1 MIFVLII
8 LVFLLWKIFSSSY
21 DTETVSPQNTNHI
34 PKGNNLQYLTNHPN
48 EQGLSS
54 AKILDN
60 IVYCCSSHAGEFKI
74 GSYEIN
80 ADGKYDVWNKDH
92 SIKIGYVDPNEKEV
106 FLSPKNVW
114 VNYKIHNPNSR
125 AVPEKF
131 VMLAVH
137 WRWGNNDLYDEET
150 RQVVAKL
157 TGDPI
162 AAGAAFICLTYETL
176 MYNKYYYAFHGWM

>member
-1 MIFVLII
+1 MTL
-8 LVFLLWKIFSSSY
+8 
-21 DTETVSPQNTNHI
+21 
-34 PKGNNLQYLTNHPN
+34 PN

-150 RQVVAKL
+150 RPVVAKL